1 MIICHFLILNSFF
14 LSMSVTKSNPSYITA
29 HGFAS
34 GDKLIMQTF
43 RESVV
48 IC

>member
-1 MIICHFLILNSFF
+1 MIIFHFLFINSFF
-14 LSMSVTKSNPSYITA
+14 LSMPVTKSNPFIITA

-43 RESVV
+43 RESGV
-48 IC
+48 IR

>member
-1 MIICHFLILNSFF
+1 MIIFHFLFPDSFF
-14 LSMSVTKSNPSYITA
+14 LSMSATKSNPSYITA

-34 GDKLIMQTF
+34 VDKLIMQTF

-48 IC
+48 IR